1 MSAPDGVVD
10 LTGSIYS
17 LIVVSSA
24 TLAVSQY
31 LFAQLKAPFE
41 AARNRLKGTAEKEG
55 SPLYNVLKSKQA
67 VDQFET
73 TAKNYDNLLAQVLN
87 PLVWEIVALFGVLV
101 ASSILQGV
109 NVTLKVWIG
118 SGFDILAV
126 FILLCYGMVSVA
138 LVSVG
143 RKFFSMRGKS
153 TQYGQ
158 EIDTLIASTETFWG
172 IYCQGKGQSQH
183 LNPNSVGCPT
193 CHPSS
198 EHRENELTVFPR
210 PAPVG

>member
-126 FILLCYGMVSVA
+126 FICSVNY
-138 LVSVG
+138 
-143 RKFFSMRGKS
+143 F
-153 TQYGQ
+153 T
-158 EIDTLIASTETFWG
+158 
-172 IYCQGKGQSQH
+172 
-183 LNPNSVGCPT
+183 
-193 CHPSS
+193 
-198 EHRENELTVFPR
+198 
-210 PAPVG
+210 